1 MLFEGGT
8 GEEYFSEVLDLDR
21 VTTVRERG
29 TRGMNRLLWQLDE
42 HGPKR
47 VRPATERSAS
57 RSV

>member
-1 MLFEGGT
+1 MT
-8 GEEYFSEVLDLDR
+8 R

-47 VRPATERSAS
+47 VRLC
-57 RSV
+57 